1 MTARPA
7 ALVTGGSSGI
17 GLALAS
23 AFASEGHDVTIAA
36 RGAERLAAAS
46 ERIHEGTSHEVH
58 AVAADVTDPESTARL
73 VESHVARF
81 GRLDVLCLSAGYGRP
96 TDLDA
101 IRPGDVAEMLAV
113 NVAAP
118 LDILGRAMP
127 WLRKAAGEH
136 GRALVVLVASIS
148 ATTPTPGFA
157 VYSATKAAVRS
168 LARSLND
175 DLAATGIR
183 ACALCPGFVETPMTG
198 WVADDAVRSSMIPPA
213 DLGEVARLLLR
224 LSPNSIVDEVVIRR
238 PGSRYGE
245 P

>member
-1 MTARPA
+1 MTVARA

-23 AFASEGHDVTIAA
+23 VLAAEGHDVTIAA
-36 RGAERLAAAS
+36 RDPGRLEEARA
-46 ERIHEGTSHEVH
+46 RIQRGTARDIH
-58 AVAADVTDPESTARL
+58 AVAADVTEPESIRAL
-73 VESHVARF
+73 VESHVDRF

-96 TDLDA
+96 TDLEA
-101 IRPGDVAEMLAV
+101 IRPDDVGRMLAV

-118 LDILGRAMP
+118 LDVLRESMP
-127 WLRKAAGEH
+127 WLRKAADEH
-136 GRALVVLVASIS
+136 GRALVVLVASI
-148 ATTPTPGFA
+148 AGATPTPGFA

-175 DLAATGIR
+175 DLAESGIR
-183 ACALCPGFVETPMTG
+183 ACALCPGFVDTPMTG
-198 WVADDAVRSSMIPPA
+198 WVTDDDVRASMIDPA

-224 LSPNSIVDEVVIRR
+224 LGPNSVVDEVVIRR